1 MEEKKTKLVSFNF
14 KLKTSV
20 FAFLLPFLFICI
32 RNWNDENFHL
42 CEPKESLNTLKYNL
56 PYLFYIFLP
65 KIFSFIFI
73 LIIKSNTKG
82 ETKSSNENIVVKNYH
97 IAIAK
102 RNKKKSLL
110 LIYII
115 SFLESLHED
124 VSSLLYYYEI
134 YTPEGKVEKKYIKGW
149 LIEKKTFFIFF
160 VPIFAWLI
168 LHTEIH
174 RHHCLALIF
183 GYFGSIFVN
192 VSRFLLDWSDIIDFP
207 FHLLNILLSLIHS
220 LSIVLIKYLMI
231 KYVLLSPYIF
241 LLYDGIF
248 NIINSILLI
257 ILQYFIV
264 INLPAQYNDL
274 HNPDEDINYFS
285 YNFVQII
292 KILIGQESKFYKY
305 FILSF
310 IFSFFYYIIYTLTI
324 FNNSPF
330 LIIVIEA
337 FLPLDN
343 DIIKIILGTD
353 QEYIIRDKDKSLKR
367 LFYQSFGYIF
377 LFFGSLILNEIIVF
391 NFCGFNNFTSEKM
404 IERAQSDSIDIPQ
417 LELTN
422 SFDNSSVDDKDDLN
436 LNN

>member
-1 MEEKKTKLVSFNF
+1 MEGKKFKFMSFNF
-14 KLKTSV
+14 KLKTSAY
-20 FAFLLPFLFICI
+20 AFLLPFLFIGI
-32 RNWNDENFHL
+32 RYWNDENYHL
-42 CEPKESLNTLKYNL
+42 CQPKGSLNILKYNL

-73 LIIKSNTKG
+73 LIIKCNTKG

-97 IAIAK
+97 ILIAK
-102 RNKKKSLL
+102 RNKQKSLL

-134 YTPEGKVEKKYIKGW
+134 YTPEEGDEGKYIKGW
-149 LIEKKTFFIFF
+149 LIERKTLFIFF
-160 VPIFAWLI
+160 VPIFACLI
-168 LHTEIH
+168 LNTEIH
-174 RHHCLALIF
+174 RHHFLALIF

-192 VSRFLLDWSDIIDFP
+192 LSRFLLEWSFTIDFP

-220 LSIVLIKYLMI
+220 LSIVLIKFMMM

-257 ILQYFIV
+257 LLQYIIV
-264 INLPAQYNDL
+264 VNLPAQYDDL
-274 HNPDEDINYFS
+274 HSSNEDINYFS

-305 FILSF
+305 FFLSF
-310 IFSFFYYIIYTLTI
+310 IFTFFYHIIYTLTI

-343 DIIKIILGTD
+343 DIIKIIIGSGE
-353 QEYIIRDKDKSLKR
+353 EYIINNKRKSLKR

-404 IERAQSDSIDIPQ
+404 IERAQSDSIDIPR

-422 SFDNSSVDDKDDLN
+422 SFDNSTIDDKDD
-436 LNN
+436 